1 MSRKAIVAL
10 TISLGLLVAVATACE
25 GNSPPAHNTGAATA
39 SPSPSPTPPQASQV
53 GDKVTVEHGGMKY
66 DVTLVSV
73 AQPARPESEYAP
85 PPTGHHFAAAEFRVT
100 ATTAVDENS
109 NNNAAAIGANDQV
122 YTPSFYGV
130 AEGTNFA
137 DGAVRLQPGTSLV
150 GWVAFEVPDGVR
162 IARMRWTPGAGM
174 GTKSAEW
181 TVNTTSSPSPG
192 ASPPARTPA
201 PGTAAPPT
209 APAPTAP
216 ASDPSDTVIAYFD
229 AINLRDYRKAWELGG
244 KNTTSSYDS
253 FVSGFSTTS
262 WVGVEI
268 LDLSGDTSTAV
279 VTARLTTLETDGT
292 SKVFQG
298 EYTVRDGVITEFNVH
313 QTD

>member
-25 GNSPPAHNTGAATA
+25 SNSPQAHNTGTATA
-39 SPSPSPTPPQASQV
+39 SPSPSPTPPQAPQV

-73 AQPARPESEYAP
+73 AQPARPVSEYTTVPA
-85 PPTGHHFAAAEFRVT
+85 GHHLAAAQFRVT
-100 ATTAVDENS
+100 ATTNVDENS
-109 NNNAAAIGANDQV
+109 NTNAAAIGANDQV
-122 YTPSFYGV
+122 YTPAFDEV

-137 DGAVRLQPGTSLV
+137 NGDIRLQPGASLV
-150 GWVAFEVPDGVR
+150 GWVAFTVPDGVR
-162 IARMRWTPGAGM
+162 VARVRWTPGAGM

-192 ASPPARTPA
+192 ASPPARSPA
-201 PGTAAPPT
+201 PGTAAP
-209 APAPTAP
+209 TAP
-216 ASDPSDTVIAYFD
+216 ASGPSDTVIAYFD

-268 LDLSGDTSTAV
+268 LDLSGDTGSAV

-298 EYTVRDGVITEFNVH
+298 EYTVRDGVITEFKVH
-313 QTD
+313 QVS